1 MGLPQ
6 LTFEL
11 KKAADTVVARTTQGI
26 IGMILKDTKALG
38 VHVIYQESDIPTDL
52 GADNIAYI
60 KRALTGYINRPSCI
74 FLAVVDSTSGTVSG
88 GFADLGQY
96 SYDYLVGPPNIAS
109 PDTTSLA
116 TLVTNQRTN
125 RYIGKLVLPS
135 TASDNEGIIN
145 FTATNIKVGSTTY
158 DAGDYASRIAGVLAG
173 APFLVAETA
182 SGRLAGYACAHPYH
196 AREAYAWSV
205 ETTIYC
211 SPDFVGQGVG
221 RRLYAPLLALLR
233 EQGYCRAAALLA
245 RPNPESEAFHR
256 AMGFR
261 KVGCEP
267 QAGFKFGRWLGVTTW
282 WYDLNTPATP
292 APVRRQLPAALV
304 EALLAKA

>member
-1 MGLPQ
+1 M
-6 LTFEL
+6 
-11 KKAADTVVARTTQGI
+11 
-26 IGMILKDTKALG
+26 
-38 VHVIYQESDIPTDL
+38 
-52 GADNIAYI
+52 
-60 KRALTGYINRPSCI
+60 
-74 FLAVVDSTSGTVSG
+74 
-88 GFADLGQY
+88 
-96 SYDYLVGPPNIAS
+96 
-109 PDTTSLA
+109 
-116 TLVTNQRTN
+116 
-125 RYIGKLVLPS
+125 S
-135 TASDNEGIIN
+135 TASFACAGTPALGRAPSLASEALPDTRAWAYLVRCADGSLYAGWTTDLARRLRRHKAGQGAKYTKMRGAVTLAYAERCEDKSAALCREAALKKLDKPQKEALAAAWAAEHALKIRLATEADAPAVAELYNWYVRHS
-145 FTATNIKVGSTTY
+145 TATFQ
-158 DAGDYASRIAGVLAG
+158 YAPATVEEIRANIAGVLAG

>member
-1 MGLPQ
+1 MSTALFACAGAPALGRAPSLASEALPDTRAWAYLVRCADGSLYAGWTTDLARRLRRHKAGQ
-6 LTFEL
+6 GAKYTKMRGAVTLAYAERCEDKSAALCREAAL
-11 KKAADTVVARTTQGI
+11 KKLDKPQKEALAAAWAAEHA
-26 IGMILKDTKALG
+26 LK
-38 VHVIYQESDIPTDL
+38 I
-52 GADNIAYI
+52 
-60 KRALTGYINRPSCI
+60 R
-74 FLAVVDSTSGTVSG
+74 
-88 GFADLGQY
+88 
-96 SYDYLVGPPNIAS
+96 
-109 PDTTSLA
+109 LA
-116 TLVTNQRTN
+116 TEADATAVAELYNWYVRH
-125 RYIGKLVLPS
+125 S
-135 TASDNEGIIN
+135 TAT
-145 FTATNIKVGSTTY
+145 FQYAPATVEEMRAN
-158 DAGDYASRIAGVLAG
+158 IAGVLAG

>member
-1 MGLPQ
+1 M
-6 LTFEL
+6 
-11 KKAADTVVARTTQGI
+11 
-26 IGMILKDTKALG
+26 
-38 VHVIYQESDIPTDL
+38 
-52 GADNIAYI
+52 
-60 KRALTGYINRPSCI
+60 
-74 FLAVVDSTSGTVSG
+74 
-88 GFADLGQY
+88 
-96 SYDYLVGPPNIAS
+96 
-109 PDTTSLA
+109 
-116 TLVTNQRTN
+116 
-125 RYIGKLVLPS
+125 S
-135 TASDNEGIIN
+135 TASFACAGAPALGRAPSLAAEALPDTRAWAYLVRCADGSLYAGWTTDLARRLRRHKAGQGAKYTKMRGAVTLAYAERCEDKSAALCREAALKKLDKPQKEALAAAWAAEHALKIRLATEADASAVAELYNWYVRHS
-145 FTATNIKVGSTTY
+145 TATFQ
-158 DAGDYASRIAGVLAG
+158 YAPATVEEMRANIAGVLAG

>member
-1 MGLPQ
+1 M
-6 LTFEL
+6 
-11 KKAADTVVARTTQGI
+11 
-26 IGMILKDTKALG
+26 
-38 VHVIYQESDIPTDL
+38 
-52 GADNIAYI
+52 
-60 KRALTGYINRPSCI
+60 
-74 FLAVVDSTSGTVSG
+74 
-88 GFADLGQY
+88 
-96 SYDYLVGPPNIAS
+96 
-109 PDTTSLA
+109 
-116 TLVTNQRTN
+116 
-125 RYIGKLVLPS
+125 S
-135 TASDNEGIIN
+135 TASFACAGTPALGRAPSLASEALPDTRAWAYLVRCADGSLYAGWTTDLARRLRRHKAGQGAKYTKMRGAVTLAYAERCEDKSAALCREAALKKLDKPQKEALAAAWAAEHALKIRLATEADAPAVAELYNWYVRHS
-145 FTATNIKVGSTTY
+145 TATFQ
-158 DAGDYASRIAGVLAG
+158 YAPATVEEMRANIAGVLAG

-196 AREAYAWSV
+196 AREAYASSV

>member
-1 MGLPQ
+1 M
-6 LTFEL
+6 
-11 KKAADTVVARTTQGI
+11 
-26 IGMILKDTKALG
+26 
-38 VHVIYQESDIPTDL
+38 
-52 GADNIAYI
+52 
-60 KRALTGYINRPSCI
+60 
-74 FLAVVDSTSGTVSG
+74 
-88 GFADLGQY
+88 
-96 SYDYLVGPPNIAS
+96 
-109 PDTTSLA
+109 
-116 TLVTNQRTN
+116 
-125 RYIGKLVLPS
+125 S
-135 TASDNEGIIN
+135 TASFACAGTPALGRAPSLASEALPDTRAWAYLVRCADGSLYAGWTTDLARRLRRHKAGQGAKYTKMRGAVTLAYAERCEDKSAALCREAALKKLDKPQKEALVAAWAAEHALKIRLATEADAPAVAELYNWYVRHS
-145 FTATNIKVGSTTY
+145 TATFQ
-158 DAGDYASRIAGVLAG
+158 YAPATVEEMRANIAGVLAG

>member
-1 MGLPQ
+1 M
-6 LTFEL
+6 
-11 KKAADTVVARTTQGI
+11 
-26 IGMILKDTKALG
+26 
-38 VHVIYQESDIPTDL
+38 
-52 GADNIAYI
+52 
-60 KRALTGYINRPSCI
+60 
-74 FLAVVDSTSGTVSG
+74 
-88 GFADLGQY
+88 
-96 SYDYLVGPPNIAS
+96 
-109 PDTTSLA
+109 
-116 TLVTNQRTN
+116 
-125 RYIGKLVLPS
+125 S
-135 TASDNEGIIN
+135 TASFACAGAPALGRAPSLASEALPDTRAWAYLVRCADGSLYAGWTTDLARRLRRHKAGQGAKYTKMRGAVTLAYAERCEDKSAALCREAALKKLDKPQKEALAAAWAAEHALKIRLATEADAPAVAELYNWYVRHS
-145 FTATNIKVGSTTY
+145 TATFQ
-158 DAGDYASRIAGVLAG
+158 YAPATVEEIRANIAGVLAG

>member
-1 MGLPQ
+1 MSTALFACAGAPALGRAPSLASEALPDTRAWAYLVRCADGSLYAGWTTDLARRLRRHKAGQ
-6 LTFEL
+6 GAKYTKMRGAVTLAYAERCEDKSAALCREAAL
-11 KKAADTVVARTTQGI
+11 KKLDKPQKEALAAAWAAEHA
-26 IGMILKDTKALG
+26 LK
-38 VHVIYQESDIPTDL
+38 I
-52 GADNIAYI
+52 
-60 KRALTGYINRPSCI
+60 R
-74 FLAVVDSTSGTVSG
+74 
-88 GFADLGQY
+88 
-96 SYDYLVGPPNIAS
+96 
-109 PDTTSLA
+109 LA
-116 TLVTNQRTN
+116 TEADAPAVAELYNWYVRH
-125 RYIGKLVLPS
+125 S
-135 TASDNEGIIN
+135 TAT
-145 FTATNIKVGSTTY
+145 FQYAPATVEEMRAN
-158 DAGDYASRIAGVLAG
+158 IAGVLDG

>member
-1 MGLPQ
+1 MSTALFACAGAPALGRAPSLASEALPDTRAWAYLVRCADGSLYAGWTTDLARRLRRHKAGQ
-6 LTFEL
+6 GAKYTKMRGAVTLAYAERCEDKSAALCREAAL
-11 KKAADTVVARTTQGI
+11 KKLDKPQKEALAAAWAAEHA
-26 IGMILKDTKALG
+26 LK
-38 VHVIYQESDIPTDL
+38 I
-52 GADNIAYI
+52 
-60 KRALTGYINRPSCI
+60 R
-74 FLAVVDSTSGTVSG
+74 
-88 GFADLGQY
+88 
-96 SYDYLVGPPNIAS
+96 
-109 PDTTSLA
+109 LA
-116 TLVTNQRTN
+116 TEADAPAVAELYNWYVRH
-125 RYIGKLVLPS
+125 S
-135 TASDNEGIIN
+135 TAT
-145 FTATNIKVGSTTY
+145 FQYAPATVEEMRAN
-158 DAGDYASRIAGVLAG
+158 IAGVLAG

-282 WYDLNTPATP
+282 WYDLNTSATP

>member
-1 MGLPQ
+1 M
-6 LTFEL
+6 
-11 KKAADTVVARTTQGI
+11 
-26 IGMILKDTKALG
+26 
-38 VHVIYQESDIPTDL
+38 
-52 GADNIAYI
+52 
-60 KRALTGYINRPSCI
+60 
-74 FLAVVDSTSGTVSG
+74 
-88 GFADLGQY
+88 
-96 SYDYLVGPPNIAS
+96 
-109 PDTTSLA
+109 
-116 TLVTNQRTN
+116 
-125 RYIGKLVLPS
+125 S
-135 TASDNEGIIN
+135 TASFACAGTPALGRVPSLASEALPDTRAWAYLVRCADGSLYAGWTTDLARRLRRHKAGQGAKYTKMRGAVTLAYAERCEDKSAALCREAALKKLDKPQKEALAAAWAAEHALKIRLATEADAPAVAELYNWYVRHS
-145 FTATNIKVGSTTY
+145 TATFQ
-158 DAGDYASRIAGVLAG
+158 YAPATVEEMRANIAGVLAG

>member
-1 MGLPQ
+1 M
-6 LTFEL
+6 
-11 KKAADTVVARTTQGI
+11 
-26 IGMILKDTKALG
+26 
-38 VHVIYQESDIPTDL
+38 
-52 GADNIAYI
+52 
-60 KRALTGYINRPSCI
+60 
-74 FLAVVDSTSGTVSG
+74 
-88 GFADLGQY
+88 
-96 SYDYLVGPPNIAS
+96 
-109 PDTTSLA
+109 
-116 TLVTNQRTN
+116 
-125 RYIGKLVLPS
+125 S
-135 TASDNEGIIN
+135 TASFACAGTPALGRAPSLAAEALPDTRAWAYLVRCADGSLYAGWTTDLARRLRRHKAGQGAKYTKMRGAVTLAYAERCEDKSAALCREAALKKLDKPQKEALVAAWAAEHALKIRLATEADAPAVAELYNWYVRHS
-145 FTATNIKVGSTTY
+145 TATFQ
-158 DAGDYASRIAGVLAG
+158 YAPATVEEMRANIAGVLAG

>member
-1 MGLPQ
+1 M
-6 LTFEL
+6 
-11 KKAADTVVARTTQGI
+11 
-26 IGMILKDTKALG
+26 
-38 VHVIYQESDIPTDL
+38 
-52 GADNIAYI
+52 
-60 KRALTGYINRPSCI
+60 
-74 FLAVVDSTSGTVSG
+74 
-88 GFADLGQY
+88 
-96 SYDYLVGPPNIAS
+96 
-109 PDTTSLA
+109 
-116 TLVTNQRTN
+116 
-125 RYIGKLVLPS
+125 S
-135 TASDNEGIIN
+135 TASFACAGTPALGRAPSLAAEALPDTRAWAYLVRCADGSLYAGWTTDLARRLRRHKAGQGAKYTKMRGAVTLAYAERCEDKSAALCREAALKKLDKPQKEALAAAWAAEHALKIRLATEADATAVAELYNWYVRHS
-145 FTATNIKVGSTTY
+145 TATFQ
-158 DAGDYASRIAGVLAG
+158 YAPATVEEMRANIAGVLAG

>member
-1 MGLPQ
+1 MSTALFACADAPALGRAPSLASEALPDTRAWAYLVRCADGSLYAGWTTDLARRLRRHKAGQ
-6 LTFEL
+6 GAKYTKMRGAVTLAYAERCEDKSAALCREAAL
-11 KKAADTVVARTTQGI
+11 KKLDKPQKEALAAAWAAEHA
-26 IGMILKDTKALG
+26 LK
-38 VHVIYQESDIPTDL
+38 I
-52 GADNIAYI
+52 
-60 KRALTGYINRPSCI
+60 R
-74 FLAVVDSTSGTVSG
+74 
-88 GFADLGQY
+88 
-96 SYDYLVGPPNIAS
+96 
-109 PDTTSLA
+109 LA
-116 TLVTNQRTN
+116 TEADAPAVAELYNWYVRH
-125 RYIGKLVLPS
+125 S
-135 TASDNEGIIN
+135 TAT
-145 FTATNIKVGSTTY
+145 FQYAPATVEEMRAN
-158 DAGDYASRIAGVLAG
+158 IAGVLAG

>member
-1 MGLPQ
+1 M
-6 LTFEL
+6 
-11 KKAADTVVARTTQGI
+11 
-26 IGMILKDTKALG
+26 
-38 VHVIYQESDIPTDL
+38 
-52 GADNIAYI
+52 
-60 KRALTGYINRPSCI
+60 
-74 FLAVVDSTSGTVSG
+74 
-88 GFADLGQY
+88 
-96 SYDYLVGPPNIAS
+96 
-109 PDTTSLA
+109 
-116 TLVTNQRTN
+116 
-125 RYIGKLVLPS
+125 S
-135 TASDNEGIIN
+135 TASFACAGTPALGRAPSLASEALPDTRAWAYLVRCADGSLYAGWTTDLARRLRRHKAGQGAKYTKMRGAVTLAYAERCEDKSAALCREAALKKLDKPQKETLAAAWAAEHALKIRLATEADAPAVAELYNWYVRHS
-145 FTATNIKVGSTTY
+145 TATFQ
-158 DAGDYASRIAGVLAG
+158 YAPATVEEMRANIAGVLAG

>member
-1 MGLPQ
+1 M
-6 LTFEL
+6 
-11 KKAADTVVARTTQGI
+11 
-26 IGMILKDTKALG
+26 
-38 VHVIYQESDIPTDL
+38 
-52 GADNIAYI
+52 
-60 KRALTGYINRPSCI
+60 
-74 FLAVVDSTSGTVSG
+74 
-88 GFADLGQY
+88 
-96 SYDYLVGPPNIAS
+96 
-109 PDTTSLA
+109 
-116 TLVTNQRTN
+116 
-125 RYIGKLVLPS
+125 S
-135 TASDNEGIIN
+135 TASFACAGAPALGRAPSLAAEALPDTRAWAYLVRCADGSLYAGWTTDLARRLRRHKAGQGAKYTKMRGAVTLAYAERCEDKSAALCREAALKKLDKPQKEALAAAWAAEHALKIRLATEADAPAVAELYNWYVRHS
-145 FTATNIKVGSTTY
+145 TATFQ
-158 DAGDYASRIAGVLAG
+158 YAPATVEEMRANIAGVLAG

-182 SGRLAGYACAHPYH
+182 SGRLVGYACAHPYH

-245 RPNPESEAFHR
+245 QPNPESEAFHR

>member
-1 MGLPQ
+1 MRGAVTLAYAERCEDKSAA
-6 LTFEL
+6 LCREAAL
-11 KKAADTVVARTTQGI
+11 KKLDKPQKEALAAAWAAEHA
-26 IGMILKDTKALG
+26 LK
-38 VHVIYQESDIPTDL
+38 I
-52 GADNIAYI
+52 
-60 KRALTGYINRPSCI
+60 R
-74 FLAVVDSTSGTVSG
+74 
-88 GFADLGQY
+88 
-96 SYDYLVGPPNIAS
+96 
-109 PDTTSLA
+109 LA
-116 TLVTNQRTN
+116 TEADAPAVAELYNWYVRH
-125 RYIGKLVLPS
+125 S
-135 TASDNEGIIN
+135 TAT
-145 FTATNIKVGSTTY
+145 FQYAPATVEEMRAN
-158 DAGDYASRIAGVLAG
+158 IAGVLAG

-221 RRLYAPLLALLR
+221 QRLYAPLLALLR

>member
-1 MGLPQ
+1 M
-6 LTFEL
+6 
-11 KKAADTVVARTTQGI
+11 
-26 IGMILKDTKALG
+26 
-38 VHVIYQESDIPTDL
+38 
-52 GADNIAYI
+52 
-60 KRALTGYINRPSCI
+60 
-74 FLAVVDSTSGTVSG
+74 
-88 GFADLGQY
+88 
-96 SYDYLVGPPNIAS
+96 
-109 PDTTSLA
+109 
-116 TLVTNQRTN
+116 
-125 RYIGKLVLPS
+125 S
-135 TASDNEGIIN
+135 TASFACADTPALGRAPSLASEALPDTRAWAYLVRCADGSLYAGWTTDLARRLRRHKAGQGAKYTKMRGAVTLAYAERCEDKSAALCREAALKKLDKPQKEALAAAWAAEHALKIRLATEADAPAVAELYNWYVRHS
-145 FTATNIKVGSTTY
+145 TATFQ
-158 DAGDYASRIAGVLAG
+158 YAPATVEEMRANIAGVLAG

-221 RRLYAPLLALLR
+221 QRLYAPLLALLR

>member
-1 MGLPQ
+1 M
-6 LTFEL
+6 
-11 KKAADTVVARTTQGI
+11 
-26 IGMILKDTKALG
+26 
-38 VHVIYQESDIPTDL
+38 
-52 GADNIAYI
+52 
-60 KRALTGYINRPSCI
+60 
-74 FLAVVDSTSGTVSG
+74 
-88 GFADLGQY
+88 
-96 SYDYLVGPPNIAS
+96 
-109 PDTTSLA
+109 
-116 TLVTNQRTN
+116 
-125 RYIGKLVLPS
+125 S
-135 TASDNEGIIN
+135 TASFACAGTPALGRAPSLAAEALPDTRAWAYLVRCADGSLYAGWTTDLARRLRRHKAGQGAKYTKMRGAVTLAYAERCEDKSAALCREAALKKLDKPQKEALAAAWAAEHALKIRLATEADAPAVAELYNWYVRHS
-145 FTATNIKVGSTTY
+145 TATFQ
-158 DAGDYASRIAGVLAG
+158 YAPATVEEIRANIAGVLAG

>member
-1 MGLPQ
+1 MSTALFACAGTPALGRAPSLAAEALPDTRAWAYLVRCADGSLYAGWTTDLARRLRRHKAGQ
-6 LTFEL
+6 GAKYTKMRGAVTLAYAERCEDKSAALCREAAL
-11 KKAADTVVARTTQGI
+11 KKLDKPQKEALAAAWAAEHA
-26 IGMILKDTKALG
+26 LK
-38 VHVIYQESDIPTDL
+38 I
-52 GADNIAYI
+52 
-60 KRALTGYINRPSCI
+60 R
-74 FLAVVDSTSGTVSG
+74 
-88 GFADLGQY
+88 
-96 SYDYLVGPPNIAS
+96 
-109 PDTTSLA
+109 LA
-116 TLVTNQRTN
+116 TEADAPAVPELYNWYVRH
-125 RYIGKLVLPS
+125 S
-135 TASDNEGIIN
+135 TAT
-145 FTATNIKVGSTTY
+145 FQYAPATVEEMRAN
-158 DAGDYASRIAGVLAG
+158 IAGVLAG

>member
-1 MGLPQ
+1 M
-6 LTFEL
+6 
-11 KKAADTVVARTTQGI
+11 
-26 IGMILKDTKALG
+26 
-38 VHVIYQESDIPTDL
+38 
-52 GADNIAYI
+52 
-60 KRALTGYINRPSCI
+60 
-74 FLAVVDSTSGTVSG
+74 
-88 GFADLGQY
+88 
-96 SYDYLVGPPNIAS
+96 
-109 PDTTSLA
+109 
-116 TLVTNQRTN
+116 
-125 RYIGKLVLPS
+125 S
-135 TASDNEGIIN
+135 TASFACAGAPALGRAPSLAAEALPDTRAWAYLVRCADGSLYAGWTTDLARRLRRHKAGQGAKYTKMRGAVTLAYAERCEDKSAALCREAALKKLDKPQKEALAAAWAAEHALKIRLATEADATAVAELYNWYVRHS
-145 FTATNIKVGSTTY
+145 TATFQ
-158 DAGDYASRIAGVLAG
+158 YAPATVEEMRANIAGVLAG
-173 APFLVAETA
+173 APFLVAETD

>member
-1 MGLPQ
+1 M
-6 LTFEL
+6 
-11 KKAADTVVARTTQGI
+11 
-26 IGMILKDTKALG
+26 
-38 VHVIYQESDIPTDL
+38 
-52 GADNIAYI
+52 
-60 KRALTGYINRPSCI
+60 
-74 FLAVVDSTSGTVSG
+74 
-88 GFADLGQY
+88 
-96 SYDYLVGPPNIAS
+96 
-109 PDTTSLA
+109 
-116 TLVTNQRTN
+116 
-125 RYIGKLVLPS
+125 S
-135 TASDNEGIIN
+135 TASFACAGTPALGRAPSLAADALPDTRAWAYLVRCADGSLYAGWTTDLARRLRRHKAGQGAKYTKMRGAVTLAYAERCEDKSAALCREAALKKLDKPQKEALAAAWAAEHALKIRLATEADAPAVAELYNWYVRHS
-145 FTATNIKVGSTTY
+145 TATFQ
-158 DAGDYASRIAGVLAG
+158 YAPATVEEMRANIAGVLAG

>member
-1 MGLPQ
+1 M
-6 LTFEL
+6 
-11 KKAADTVVARTTQGI
+11 
-26 IGMILKDTKALG
+26 
-38 VHVIYQESDIPTDL
+38 
-52 GADNIAYI
+52 
-60 KRALTGYINRPSCI
+60 
-74 FLAVVDSTSGTVSG
+74 
-88 GFADLGQY
+88 
-96 SYDYLVGPPNIAS
+96 
-109 PDTTSLA
+109 
-116 TLVTNQRTN
+116 
-125 RYIGKLVLPS
+125 S
-135 TASDNEGIIN
+135 TASFACAGAPALGRAPSLAAEALPDTRAWAYLVRCADGSLYAGWTTDLARRLRRHKAGQGAKYTKMRGAVTLAYAERCEDKSAALCREAALKKLDKPQKEALAAAWAAEHALKIRLATEADAPAVAELYNWYVRHS
-145 FTATNIKVGSTTY
+145 TATFQ
-158 DAGDYASRIAGVLAG
+158 YAPATVEEMRANIAGVLAG

>member
-1 MGLPQ
+1 MSTALFACAGAPALGRAPSLAAEALPDTRAWAYLVRCADGSLYAGWTTDLARRLRRHKAGQ
-6 LTFEL
+6 GAKYTKMRGTVTLAYAERCEDKSAALCREAAL
-11 KKAADTVVARTTQGI
+11 KKLDKPQKEALAAAWAAEHT
-26 IGMILKDTKALG
+26 LK
-38 VHVIYQESDIPTDL
+38 I
-52 GADNIAYI
+52 
-60 KRALTGYINRPSCI
+60 R
-74 FLAVVDSTSGTVSG
+74 
-88 GFADLGQY
+88 
-96 SYDYLVGPPNIAS
+96 
-109 PDTTSLA
+109 LA
-116 TLVTNQRTN
+116 TEADAPAVAELYNWYVRH
-125 RYIGKLVLPS
+125 S
-135 TASDNEGIIN
+135 TAT
-145 FTATNIKVGSTTY
+145 FQYAPATVEEMRAN
-158 DAGDYASRIAGVLAG
+158 IAGVLAG

>member
-1 MGLPQ
+1 M
-6 LTFEL
+6 
-11 KKAADTVVARTTQGI
+11 
-26 IGMILKDTKALG
+26 
-38 VHVIYQESDIPTDL
+38 
-52 GADNIAYI
+52 
-60 KRALTGYINRPSCI
+60 
-74 FLAVVDSTSGTVSG
+74 
-88 GFADLGQY
+88 
-96 SYDYLVGPPNIAS
+96 
-109 PDTTSLA
+109 
-116 TLVTNQRTN
+116 
-125 RYIGKLVLPS
+125 S
-135 TASDNEGIIN
+135 TASFACAGAPALGRAPSLASEALPDTRAWAYLVRCADGSLYAGWTTDLARRLRRHKAGQGAKYTKMRGAVTLAYAERCEDKSAALCREAALKKLDKPQKEALVAAWAAEHALKIRLATEADAPAVAELYNWYVRHS
-145 FTATNIKVGSTTY
+145 TATFQ
-158 DAGDYASRIAGVLAG
+158 YAPATVEEMRANIAGVLAG

>member
-1 MGLPQ
+1 M
-6 LTFEL
+6 
-11 KKAADTVVARTTQGI
+11 
-26 IGMILKDTKALG
+26 
-38 VHVIYQESDIPTDL
+38 
-52 GADNIAYI
+52 
-60 KRALTGYINRPSCI
+60 
-74 FLAVVDSTSGTVSG
+74 
-88 GFADLGQY
+88 
-96 SYDYLVGPPNIAS
+96 
-109 PDTTSLA
+109 
-116 TLVTNQRTN
+116 
-125 RYIGKLVLPS
+125 S
-135 TASDNEGIIN
+135 TASFACAGTPALGRAPSLASEALPDTRAWAYLVRCADGSLYAGWTTDLARRLRRHKAGQGAKYTKMRGAVTLAYAERCEDKSAALCREAALKKLDKPQKEALAAAWAAEHALKIRLATEADAPAVAELYNWYVRHS
-145 FTATNIKVGSTTY
+145 TATFQYAPATVEEMRANIA
-158 DAGDYASRIAGVLAG
+158 DVLAG

-245 RPNPESEAFHR
+245 RPNPESEALHR

>member
-1 MGLPQ
+1 M
-6 LTFEL
+6 
-11 KKAADTVVARTTQGI
+11 
-26 IGMILKDTKALG
+26 
-38 VHVIYQESDIPTDL
+38 
-52 GADNIAYI
+52 
-60 KRALTGYINRPSCI
+60 
-74 FLAVVDSTSGTVSG
+74 
-88 GFADLGQY
+88 
-96 SYDYLVGPPNIAS
+96 
-109 PDTTSLA
+109 
-116 TLVTNQRTN
+116 
-125 RYIGKLVLPS
+125 S
-135 TASDNEGIIN
+135 TASFACAGTPALGRAPSLASEALPDTRAWAYLVRCADGSLYAGWTTDLARRLRRHKAGQGAKYTKMRGAVTLAYAERCEDKSAALCREAALKKLDKPQKEALAAAWAAEHALKIRLATEADAPAVAELYNWYVRHS
-145 FTATNIKVGSTTY
+145 TATFQ
-158 DAGDYASRIAGVLAG
+158 YAPATAEEMRANIAGVLAG

>member
-1 MGLPQ
+1 M
-6 LTFEL
+6 
-11 KKAADTVVARTTQGI
+11 
-26 IGMILKDTKALG
+26 
-38 VHVIYQESDIPTDL
+38 
-52 GADNIAYI
+52 
-60 KRALTGYINRPSCI
+60 
-74 FLAVVDSTSGTVSG
+74 
-88 GFADLGQY
+88 
-96 SYDYLVGPPNIAS
+96 
-109 PDTTSLA
+109 
-116 TLVTNQRTN
+116 
-125 RYIGKLVLPS
+125 S
-135 TASDNEGIIN
+135 TASFACAGTPALGRAPSLASEALPDTRAWAYLVRCADGSLYAGWTTDLARRLRRHKAGQGAKYTKMRGAVTLAYAERCEDKSAALCREAALKKLDKPQKEALAAAWAAEHALKIRLATEADAPAVAKLYNWYVRHS
-145 FTATNIKVGSTTY
+145 TATFQ
-158 DAGDYASRIAGVLAG
+158 YAPATVEEMRANIAGVLAG

>member
-1 MGLPQ
+1 MSTALFACAGAPALGRAPSLASEALPDTRAWAYLVRCADGSLYAGWTTDLARRLRRHKAGQ
-6 LTFEL
+6 GAKYTKMRGAVTLAYAERCEDKSAALCREAAL
-11 KKAADTVVARTTQGI
+11 KKLDKPQKEALAAAWAAEHA
-26 IGMILKDTKALG
+26 LK
-38 VHVIYQESDIPTDL
+38 I
-52 GADNIAYI
+52 
-60 KRALTGYINRPSCI
+60 R
-74 FLAVVDSTSGTVSG
+74 
-88 GFADLGQY
+88 
-96 SYDYLVGPPNIAS
+96 
-109 PDTTSLA
+109 LA
-116 TLVTNQRTN
+116 TEADAPAVAELYNWYVRH
-125 RYIGKLVLPS
+125 S
-135 TASDNEGIIN
+135 TAT
-145 FTATNIKVGSTTY
+145 FQYAPATVEEIRAN
-158 DAGDYASRIAGVLAG
+158 IAGVLAG

>member
-1 MGLPQ
+1 MNTASFACAGTPALGRAPSLASEALPDTRAWAYLVRCADGSLYAGWTTDLARRLRRHKAGQ
-6 LTFEL
+6 GAKYTKMRGAVTLAYAERCEDKSAALCREAAL
-11 KKAADTVVARTTQGI
+11 KKLDKPQKEALVAAWAAEHA
-26 IGMILKDTKALG
+26 LK
-38 VHVIYQESDIPTDL
+38 I
-52 GADNIAYI
+52 
-60 KRALTGYINRPSCI
+60 R
-74 FLAVVDSTSGTVSG
+74 
-88 GFADLGQY
+88 
-96 SYDYLVGPPNIAS
+96 
-109 PDTTSLA
+109 LA
-116 TLVTNQRTN
+116 TEADAPAVAELYNWYVRH
-125 RYIGKLVLPS
+125 S
-135 TASDNEGIIN
+135 TAT
-145 FTATNIKVGSTTY
+145 FQYAPATVEEMRAN
-158 DAGDYASRIAGVLAG
+158 IAGVLAG

>member
-1 MGLPQ
+1 M
-6 LTFEL
+6 
-11 KKAADTVVARTTQGI
+11 
-26 IGMILKDTKALG
+26 
-38 VHVIYQESDIPTDL
+38 
-52 GADNIAYI
+52 
-60 KRALTGYINRPSCI
+60 
-74 FLAVVDSTSGTVSG
+74 
-88 GFADLGQY
+88 
-96 SYDYLVGPPNIAS
+96 
-109 PDTTSLA
+109 
-116 TLVTNQRTN
+116 
-125 RYIGKLVLPS
+125 S
-135 TASDNEGIIN
+135 TASFACAGTPALGRAPSLASEALPDTRAWAYLVRCADGSLYAGWTTDLARRLRRHKAGQGAKYTKMRGAVTLAYAERCEDKSAALCREAALKKLDKPQKEALAAAWAAEHTLTIRLATEADAPAVAELYNWYVRHS
-145 FTATNIKVGSTTY
+145 TATFQ
-158 DAGDYASRIAGVLAG
+158 YAPATVEEMRANIAGVLAG

>member
-1 MGLPQ
+1 M
-6 LTFEL
+6 
-11 KKAADTVVARTTQGI
+11 
-26 IGMILKDTKALG
+26 
-38 VHVIYQESDIPTDL
+38 
-52 GADNIAYI
+52 
-60 KRALTGYINRPSCI
+60 
-74 FLAVVDSTSGTVSG
+74 
-88 GFADLGQY
+88 
-96 SYDYLVGPPNIAS
+96 
-109 PDTTSLA
+109 
-116 TLVTNQRTN
+116 
-125 RYIGKLVLPS
+125 S
-135 TASDNEGIIN
+135 TASFACAGAPALGRAPSLASEALPDTRAWAYLVRCADGSLYAGWTTDLARRLRRHKAGQGAKYTKMRGDVTLAYAERCEDKSAALCREAALKKLDKPQKEALAAAWAAEHALKIRLATEADAPAVAELYNWYVRHS
-145 FTATNIKVGSTTY
+145 TATFQ
-158 DAGDYASRIAGVLAG
+158 YAPATVEEIRANIAGVLAG

>member
-1 MGLPQ
+1 M
-6 LTFEL
+6 
-11 KKAADTVVARTTQGI
+11 
-26 IGMILKDTKALG
+26 
-38 VHVIYQESDIPTDL
+38 
-52 GADNIAYI
+52 
-60 KRALTGYINRPSCI
+60 
-74 FLAVVDSTSGTVSG
+74 
-88 GFADLGQY
+88 
-96 SYDYLVGPPNIAS
+96 
-109 PDTTSLA
+109 
-116 TLVTNQRTN
+116 
-125 RYIGKLVLPS
+125 S
-135 TASDNEGIIN
+135 TASFACAGAPALGRAPSLASEALPDTRAWAYLVRCADGSLYAGWTTDLARRLRRHKAGQGAKYTKMRGAVTLAYAERCEDKSAALCREAALKKLDKPQKEALAAAWAAEHALKIRLATEADAPAVAELCNWYVRHS
-145 FTATNIKVGSTTY
+145 TATFQ
-158 DAGDYASRIAGVLAG
+158 YAPATVEEMRANIAGVLAG

>member
-1 MGLPQ
+1 M
-6 LTFEL
+6 
-11 KKAADTVVARTTQGI
+11 
-26 IGMILKDTKALG
+26 
-38 VHVIYQESDIPTDL
+38 
-52 GADNIAYI
+52 
-60 KRALTGYINRPSCI
+60 
-74 FLAVVDSTSGTVSG
+74 
-88 GFADLGQY
+88 
-96 SYDYLVGPPNIAS
+96 
-109 PDTTSLA
+109 
-116 TLVTNQRTN
+116 
-125 RYIGKLVLPS
+125 S
-135 TASDNEGIIN
+135 TASFACAGAPALGRAPSLAAEALPDTRAWAYLVRCADGSLYAGWTTDLARRLRRHKAGQGAKYTKMRGAVTLAYAERCEDKSAALCREAALKKLDKPQKEALAATWAAEHALKIRLATEADAPAVAELYNWYVRHS
-145 FTATNIKVGSTTY
+145 TATFQ
-158 DAGDYASRIAGVLAG
+158 YAPATVEEIRANIAGVLAG

>member
-1 MGLPQ
+1 M
-6 LTFEL
+6 
-11 KKAADTVVARTTQGI
+11 
-26 IGMILKDTKALG
+26 
-38 VHVIYQESDIPTDL
+38 
-52 GADNIAYI
+52 
-60 KRALTGYINRPSCI
+60 
-74 FLAVVDSTSGTVSG
+74 
-88 GFADLGQY
+88 
-96 SYDYLVGPPNIAS
+96 
-109 PDTTSLA
+109 
-116 TLVTNQRTN
+116 
-125 RYIGKLVLPS
+125 S
-135 TASDNEGIIN
+135 TASFACAGAPALGRAPSLAAEALPDTRAWAYLVRCADGSLYAGWTTDLARRLRRHKAGQGAKYTKMRGAVTLAYAERCEDKSAALCREAALKKLDKPQKEALAAAWAAEHALKIRLATEADAPAVAELYNWYVRHS
-145 FTATNIKVGSTTY
+145 TATFQ
-158 DAGDYASRIAGVLAG
+158 YAPATVEEMRANIAGVLAC

>member
-1 MGLPQ
+1 MSTALFACAGAPALGRAPSLASEALPDTRAWAYLVRCADGSLYAGWTTDLARRLRRHKAGQ
-6 LTFEL
+6 GAKYTKMRGAVTLAYAERCEDKSAALCREAAL
-11 KKAADTVVARTTQGI
+11 KKLDKPKKEALAAAWAAEHA
-26 IGMILKDTKALG
+26 LK
-38 VHVIYQESDIPTDL
+38 I
-52 GADNIAYI
+52 
-60 KRALTGYINRPSCI
+60 R
-74 FLAVVDSTSGTVSG
+74 
-88 GFADLGQY
+88 
-96 SYDYLVGPPNIAS
+96 
-109 PDTTSLA
+109 LA
-116 TLVTNQRTN
+116 TEADAPAVAELYNWYVRH
-125 RYIGKLVLPS
+125 S
-135 TASDNEGIIN
+135 TAT
-145 FTATNIKVGSTTY
+145 FQYAPATVEEMRAN
-158 DAGDYASRIAGVLAG
+158 IAGVLAG

>member
-1 MGLPQ
+1 M
-6 LTFEL
+6 
-11 KKAADTVVARTTQGI
+11 
-26 IGMILKDTKALG
+26 
-38 VHVIYQESDIPTDL
+38 
-52 GADNIAYI
+52 
-60 KRALTGYINRPSCI
+60 
-74 FLAVVDSTSGTVSG
+74 
-88 GFADLGQY
+88 
-96 SYDYLVGPPNIAS
+96 
-109 PDTTSLA
+109 
-116 TLVTNQRTN
+116 
-125 RYIGKLVLPS
+125 S
-135 TASDNEGIIN
+135 TASFACAGAPALGRAPSLASEALLDTRAWAYLVRCADGSLYAGWTTDLARRLRRHKAGQGAKYTKMRGAVTLAYAERCEDKSAALCREAALKKLDKPQKEALAAAWAAEHALKIRLATEADASAVAELYNWYVRHS
-145 FTATNIKVGSTTY
+145 TATFQ
-158 DAGDYASRIAGVLAG
+158 YAPATVEEMRANIAGVLAG

>member
-1 MGLPQ
+1 M
-6 LTFEL
+6 
-11 KKAADTVVARTTQGI
+11 
-26 IGMILKDTKALG
+26 
-38 VHVIYQESDIPTDL
+38 
-52 GADNIAYI
+52 
-60 KRALTGYINRPSCI
+60 
-74 FLAVVDSTSGTVSG
+74 
-88 GFADLGQY
+88 
-96 SYDYLVGPPNIAS
+96 
-109 PDTTSLA
+109 
-116 TLVTNQRTN
+116 
-125 RYIGKLVLPS
+125 S
-135 TASDNEGIIN
+135 TASFACAGTPALGRAPSLAAEALPDTRAWAYLVRCADGSLYAGWTTDLARRLRRHKAGQGAKYTKMRGAVTLAYAERCEDKSAALCREAALKKLDKPQKEALAAAWAAEHALKIRLATEADAPAVAKLYNWYVRHS
-145 FTATNIKVGSTTY
+145 TATFQ
-158 DAGDYASRIAGVLAG
+158 YAPATVEEMRANIAGVLAG

-282 WYDLNTPATP
+282 WDDLNTPATP

>member
-1 MGLPQ
+1 M
-6 LTFEL
+6 
-11 KKAADTVVARTTQGI
+11 
-26 IGMILKDTKALG
+26 
-38 VHVIYQESDIPTDL
+38 
-52 GADNIAYI
+52 
-60 KRALTGYINRPSCI
+60 
-74 FLAVVDSTSGTVSG
+74 
-88 GFADLGQY
+88 
-96 SYDYLVGPPNIAS
+96 
-109 PDTTSLA
+109 
-116 TLVTNQRTN
+116 
-125 RYIGKLVLPS
+125 S
-135 TASDNEGIIN
+135 TASFACAGAPALGRAPSLASEALPDTRAWAYLVRCADGSLYAGWTTDLARRLRRHKAGQGAKYTKMRGAVTLAYAERCEDKSAALCREAALKKLDKPQKETLAAAWAAEHALKIRLATEADAPAVAELYNWYVRHS
-145 FTATNIKVGSTTY
+145 TATFQ
-158 DAGDYASRIAGVLAG
+158 YAPATVEEMRANIAGVLAG